1 MKKKA
6 GSLLSGA
13 VSALLAVSM
22 TVTGA
27 SAEFPAESAYAQPD
41 SYAEPEVY
49 AAQQEAQTGIGEL
62 VHGERRLGDGWYWD
76 GQNTL
81 KLYGIEMSG
90 TGAEQLFSTEY
101 DQPITVELTGYN
113 YIENFGS
120 MTRGCHILIKGTGI
134 LEAENIDAMWGSD
147 GDNNMIVEINCGYLK
162 AAGNCL
168 MDSGDLH
175 VSGGYIDAPGMQVSN
190 CREYYQFG
198 GYINISGLSF
208 CDDSNGA
215 CVNGGFLKLE
225 NSFENGTLYYRGC
238 VIQMGNADSARGN
251 LYLVKDDAV
260 LIVENPGAAV
270 VEDLFSTNTKPA
282 VFDQTDSS
290 GRAVMC
296 HSIIDVSTSPSV
308 DTETIGAYYKGSGQ
322 VIFTGGL
329 SGANYVESSANVSM
343 DGFSNHG
350 ATLVSASLSTSVGAI
365 GKEKCTIIT
374 LGELTMVRTQAAG
387 CNSQIISTGNV
398 TAHGVTADNLI
409 VVTDTVEP
417 ALKASDSTF
426 SGSMTAY
433 NRSGNTVELD
443 GGCDF
448 YGSITSYSYG
458 YSAFKLNNYNFAVG
472 ENTQI
477 SATAPNTYRYSG
489 AFVTDKDKKAIAKD
503 SMFPG
508 KRFYTAKNHQ
518 PLKIRST
525 LEVLGNLHDD
535 YGYTKLFIGGELFP
549 DIANDFN
556 WDNDTG
562 TLNVNTV
569 LLPCRVTDPADTV
582 GANMYLVSSSKIDNP
597 RDVTARVYAPDGTDV
612 TDKFT
617 FSYALCGDG
626 YKDPDRSVNIYFT
639 LKYGECLDIGNY
651 NVVAEYDG
659 LTASMIMQVFPCNVS
674 LNFCVP
680 ADYIE
685 SDPENYGWTYEVP
698 FTGFE
703 TNCKGETWEW
713 YGAGSDEYEPYTLVL
728 DGFQLY
734 TSEHTLFL
742 PAYATII
749 LRGKNTLDSNISV
762 ITSQQYNSAAS
773 LTIIGEEDSS
783 LFLTSRSIENSPWKN
798 GVITLGSYGELT
810 LRNCNLFVTA
820 LDSDGSD
827 VTACINASNKLTIEN
842 SDVTIDSDG
851 SAAAVRAFYYR
862 FIGSSLLFANA
873 DTIIDSEDGNG
884 ISVQAFE
891 TVNIKDLNTESFNE
905 AVKSG
910 NRFGTLTRAL
920 NSGYA
925 TIRTI
930 GISQTE
936 ENILLGGDGFVHGA
950 KDIKL
955 DLNDYFT
962 GGTGKYVF
970 ELEPGAK
977 LPEWVE
983 FNQGTGTFT
992 VSQVPDEGS
1001 DSIEIGIIVK
1011 DAVEELREHEALRT
1025 TMTIG
1030 AVTTQ
1035 YTLDLKPVEHG
1046 IFYIEDPNSL
1056 VYNKGEE
1063 AHIRVVTEKGWRVKS
1078 VKLNGTEITPDEN
1091 GIYSFVMTC
1100 NSVVAA
1106 ETEQITHALTV
1117 ISGGNGT
1124 VTPGSGEFPE
1134 GTEVTLTVTPDEGY
1148 QVKSAKLNGKEVAL
1162 TDGKYTLT
1170 VTEDCT
1176 FEAQFEAVPKDSR
1189 TVTVSCGAGG
1199 TVTPGTRAYEE
1210 GTEVTLTVT
1219 PDEGYQVKSAK
1230 LNGKEVA
1237 LTDGKYTLT
1246 VTEDCTFEVQFVKKS
1261 SGGSSGGSTG
1271 GSTGGSGGSY
1281 RPSRPSGDGSTPA
1294 VNGKNVSWSDV
1305 VSMISGLPSGGSLVI
1320 NLNGETQVPAEVIRA
1335 IYEKR
1340 AKVEFVIDSAKGWII
1355 DGAKII
1361 AITGADL
1368 TALPGKA
1375 DKTALRGTVGADLK
1389 ISGTNVPAELK
1400 LTFRKEF
1407 AGQFA
1412 NVYKLNGGVLEFQ
1425 RCVKVGADG
1434 TAVIPG
1440 ADAAGEYVVMVCKFS
1455 DLPGDADNDGVLS
1468 ALDASAVL
1476 KETVGMAKSAN
1487 PAMCDFNGDGEV
1499 NALDAA
1505 AMLKAIVGAR

>member
-215 CVNGGFLKLE
+215 SVNGGFLKLE

-238 VIQMGNADSARGN
+238 VIQMGNADSARRN

-365 GKEKCTIIT
+365 GKEQCTIIT
-374 LGELTMVRTQAAG
+374 LGELTMVRTQSAG

-398 TAHGVTADNLI
+398 TAHGVTADDLI

-477 SATAPNTYRYSG
+477 SATAPNTDRYSG

-762 ITSQQYNSAAS
+762 IASQQYNSAAS

-891 TVNIKDLNTESFNE
+891 AVNIKDLNTESFNE

-936 ENILLGGDGFVHGA
+936 ENILLGGEGFVHGA

-992 VSQVPDEGS
+992 VSQVPDENS

-1030 AVTTQ
+1030 AVTAQ

-1176 FEAQFEAVPKDSR
+1176 FE
-1189 TVTVSCGAGG
+1189 
-1199 TVTPGTRAYEE
+1199 
-1210 GTEVTLTVT
+1210 
-1219 PDEGYQVKSAK
+1219 
-1230 LNGKEVA
+1230 
-1237 LTDGKYTLT
+1237 
-1246 VTEDCTFEVQFVKKS
+1246 VQFVKKS

-1335 IYEKR
+1335 IYKKR

-1355 DGAKII
+1355 DGAKIT

-1389 ISGTNVPAELK
+1389 ISGTNIPAELK

>member
-41 SYAEPEVY
+41 SYAGPEVY

-76 GQNTL
+76 GQDTL

-90 TGAEQLFSTEY
+90 TGTEQLFSTEY

-134 LEAENIDAMWGSD
+134 LEAKNIDAMWGSD
-147 GDNNMIVEINCGYLK
+147 GDNNMLVEIKSGYLK
-162 AAGNCL
+162 MAGNCL

-175 VSGGYIDAPGMQVSN
+175 VSGGYIDAPGMQVNN
-190 CREYYQFG
+190 CREYYQLG
-198 GYINISGLSF
+198 GYINISGMSF
-208 CDDSNGA
+208 CDDSNDA
-215 CVNGGFLKLE
+215 SVNGGFLKLE

-238 VIQMGNADSARGN
+238 VIQMGSIDQDTGK

-260 LIVENPGAAV
+260 LIVENPGAV
-270 VEDLFSTNTKPA
+270 VLEDLFSTNTKPA

-308 DTETIGAYYKGSGQ
+308 DTDTIGAYYKGSGQ

-350 ATLVSASLSTSVGAI
+350 ATLVSASISTSVGAI
-365 GKEKCTIIT
+365 DKEQCTIIT
-374 LGELTMVRTQAAG
+374 LGELTMLRTQAAG

-398 TAHGVTADNLI
+398 TAHGVTADDLI

-417 ALKASDSTF
+417 ALKASSSTF

-443 GGCDF
+443 GSCDF

-525 LEVLGNLHDD
+525 LEVIGDLHND

-556 WDNDTG
+556 WDNDNG

-569 LLPCRVTDPADTV
+569 ILPCRVTDPANTV
-582 GANMYLVSSSKIDNP
+582 GANMFLVSSSNINNP
-597 RDVTARVYAPDGTDV
+597 KTDITARVYAPDGTDV

-617 FSYALCGDG
+617 FAYALCADG

-639 LKYGECLDIGNY
+639 LKYGEYLDIGNYVGYY

-659 LTASMIMQVFPCNVS
+659 LTASMLMQVVPCNVS

-698 FTGFE
+698 FTGFG

-728 DGFQLY
+728 DSFQLY
-734 TSEHTLFL
+734 TSGHTLYL
-742 PAYATII
+742 PARATII

-762 ITSQQYNSAAS
+762 ITSQQYNSEAR
-773 LTIIGEEDSS
+773 LTIIGEEGSS
-783 LFLTSRSIENSPWKN
+783 LFLTSRYIENSLRKN
-798 GVITLGSYGELT
+798 GVITLGSYGDLT

-820 LDSDGSD
+820 LSSDGSD
-827 VTACINASNKLTIEN
+827 AAACINASNKLTIEN

-891 TVNIKDLNTESFNE
+891 AVNIKDLTTETFNE

-920 NSGYA
+920 DRGYA
-925 TIRTI
+925 TIRTV
-930 GISQTE
+930 GISQTDE
-936 ENILLGGDGFVHGA
+936 SILLGGERFVHGA

-983 FNQGTGTFT
+983 FNQAAGTFT
-992 VSQVPDEGS
+992 VSQVPDEDS

-1011 DAVEELREHEALRT
+1011 DAVEELREYEALRT

-1046 IFYIEDPNSL
+1046 IFYVEDPNFP

-1063 AHIRVVTEKGWRVKS
+1063 AHIRVATEKGWHVKS

-1100 NSVVAA
+1100 DSVVTA

-1162 TDGKYTLT
+1162 TNGKYT
-1170 VTEDCT
+1170 
-1176 FEAQFEAVPKDSR
+1176 F
-1189 TVTVSCGAGG
+1189 
-1199 TVTPGTRAYEE
+1199 
-1210 GTEVTLTVT
+1210 
-1219 PDEGYQVKSAK
+1219 
-1230 LNGKEVA
+1230 
-1237 LTDGKYTLT
+1237 T

-1281 RPSRPSGDGSTPA
+1281 RPSRPSDDSTPA
-1294 VNGKNVSWSDV
+1294 VNGKNVSWSDAA
-1305 VSMISGLPSGGSLVI
+1305 SMISGLPSGGSLVI
-1320 NLNGETQVPAEVIRA
+1320 DLNGETQVPAEVIRA

-1340 AKVEFVIDSAKGWII
+1340 AKVELVIDSAKSWII
-1355 DGAKII
+1355 DGAKIT

-1375 DKTALRGTVGADLK
+1375 DKTALRGVVGADLK
-1389 ISGTNVPAELK
+1389 ISGTKVPAELK
-1400 LTFRKEF
+1400 LYFRDVF

-1434 TAVIPG
+1434 TVVIPD
-1440 ADAAGEYVVMVCKFS
+1440 ADAAGEYVVMVCEFS

-1468 ALDASAVL
+1468 ALDASAIL
-1476 KETVGMAKSAN
+1476 KEIVGMAKSAN
-1487 PAMCDFNGDGEV
+1487 PAVCDFNGDGEV

-1505 AMLKAIVGAR
+1505 EVLKAVVGVR

>member
-147 GDNNMIVEINCGYLK
+147 GDNNMIVEIKSGYFK
-162 AAGNCL
+162 AEGNCL

-198 GYINISGLSF
+198 GYVNISGMSF
-208 CDDSNGA
+208 CDDSNDA
-215 CVNGGFLKLE
+215 TVNGGFLKLE

-238 VIQMGNADSARGN
+238 VIQVGSIDQDTGK

-260 LIVENPGAAV
+260 LIVEDGLNAIN
-270 VEDLFSTNTKPA
+270 DLFTSKLMPGLTMKSDT
-282 VFDQTDSS
+282 
-290 GRAVMC
+290 GRTVMC
-296 HSIIDVSTSPSV
+296 HKLVNVNKTQSV
-308 DTETIGAYYKGSGQ
+308 KTEAYGAYFNGDDSLFIDAGM
-322 VIFTGGL
+322 L
-329 SGANYVESSANVSM
+329 SGGNYIEISGSASM
-343 DGFSNHG
+343 LGFGGDGS
-350 ATLVSASLSTSVGAI
+350 TLVSASADTTVESIDRKS
-365 GKEKCTIIT
+365 CSIIT
-374 LGELTMVRTQAAG
+374 LGELSLSG
-387 CNSQIISTGNV
+387 CNAEGLDSQIISAGSV
-398 TAHGVTADNLI
+398 TASNSAIDALIAVAPNSSRAALTVSGTTLSGRVTAYHF
-409 VVTDTVEP
+409 
-417 ALKASDSTF
+417 SD
-426 SGSMTAY
+426 
-433 NRSGNTVELD
+433 NTVEFAGD
-443 GGCDF
+443 CTF
-448 YGSITSYSYG
+448 NGSITSYSYG

-582 GANMYLVSSSKIDNP
+582 GAKMYLVSSSKIDNP

-617 FSYALCGDG
+617 FTYALCGDG

-1162 TDGKYTLT
+1162 TNGKYTLT

-1355 DGAKII
+1355 DGAKIT

-1389 ISGTNVPAELK
+1389 ISGTNIPAELK

-1499 NALDAA
+1499 NAMDAA